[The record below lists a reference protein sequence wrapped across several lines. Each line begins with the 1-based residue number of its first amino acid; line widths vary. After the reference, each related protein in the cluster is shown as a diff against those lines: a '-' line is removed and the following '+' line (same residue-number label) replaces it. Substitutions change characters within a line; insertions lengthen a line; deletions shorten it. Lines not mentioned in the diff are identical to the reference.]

1 MMAPAILRWLRARVA
16 DSEVAKDLLGET
28 FAQVVCSVD
37 RYRGDCD
44 EAAVGWVW
52 AIARNLL
59 RRYYR
64 RQKVDA
70 SARQRLGIVD
80 VEKADPAQWT
90 GLDLAVGERLQAALE
105 DLPVETRESVWL
117 RVVDELPYDEIASR
131 QGCSL
136 TAARQRVSRG
146 MRRLAVVMGGT

>member
-1 MMAPAILRWLRARVA
+1 M
-16 DSEVAKDLLGET
+16 
-28 FAQVVCSVD
+28 
-37 RYRGDCD
+37 
-44 EAAVGWVW
+44 
-52 AIARNLL
+52 
-59 RRYYR
+59 
-64 RQKVDA
+64 DA